1 MKKMKEYMLKKIRPL
16 KIDPNIVLLFLVI
29 MFFVLLYATENI
41 VKLTLLPQ

>member
-1 MKKMKEYMLKKIRPL
+1 MKIMKEYMLKKIRLL
-16 KIDPNIVLLFLVI
+16 KIDPNVVLLILVV

>member
-1 MKKMKEYMLKKIRPL
+1 MLKKIRPL
-16 KIDPNIVLLFLVI
+16 KIDPNVVLLFLVI